1 VITKQ
6 ERLQALERQIN
17 RLQRRLTL
25 LNRRSN
31 RYSWTRVAIFFLGTV
46 LTGVAFWLLG
56 WPGGVL
62 LGVLTLLVFS
72 VVAYYHRKIERSIT
86 RHTIW
91 LQITKTQ
98 IARMQLDWQHIPV
111 VNAGTQEA
119 NHPFEIDLDI
129 TGERSLFQVV
139 NTAISSEGSQRLRQ
153 WLLNKEPDLHTI
165 RERQVLVQELTPL
178 ARFRNK
184 LTMKSMLAARNVAE
198 QWEGRRLLDWLR
210 QHKATPNSA
219 LYLTMAVSLVLAV
232 LMITFLFLSLLGLLR
247 MQLWIIVF
255 LVAVAWLYIR
265 KGQRGDV
272 FEDAYFL
279 RDAFGQLSTVFGYL
293 ESYPY
298 GKHEQVKKL
307 CAPFFVTAEQRPSLL
322 LQRLERVAAAATLE
336 KNQLIWLLVNVL
348 VPWDTYLA
356 LRFNRDTALIAT
368 LLPTWLETWFELEAL
383 CSLADFAYLNPE
395 YVLPDVVT
403 GDEPDK
409 KYLLQATALG
419 HPLIPDAQKVV
430 NDFALHERGE
440 VVIVTGSNMSGKSTF
455 LRTLGINLCLAYAG
469 GPVNARTFEASLF
482 RLYTCIRVS
491 DSVTEGYSY
500 FYAEVRRLKAL
511 LSELERDIGLPLF
524 FLIDEIFKGTNN
536 RERLIGSRAYIS
548 ALVGKNCMG
557 AISTHDLEL
566 VKLADTLPGVKNYH
580 FREEVIDGQMVF
592 DYILRPGPCPTTNAL
607 KIMQMEGLPVEVRRI
622 GWLQDEKT

>member
-1 VITKQ
+1 MNTKQ
-6 ERLQALERQIN
+6 ERLQALERQII
-17 RLQRRLTL
+17 RLQRRLSI

-31 RYSWTRVAIFFLGTV
+31 RYSWVRVAIFFIGV
-46 LTGVAFWLLG
+46 ALTGVALWLLG
-56 WPGGVL
+56 WQGGVP

-72 VVAYYHRKIERSIT
+72 IVAYYHRKIERSIT
-86 RHTIW
+86 RHKIW
-91 LQITKTQ
+91 LQITSTQ
-98 IARMQLDWQHIPV
+98 MARMQSDWQRIPKV
-111 VNAGTQEA
+111 SAGTQEA
-119 NHPFEIDLDI
+119 KHPFEIDLDI
-129 TGERSLFQVV
+129 TGEHSLHQLV
-139 NTAISSEGSQRLRQ
+139 NTAISYEGSQRLRQ
-153 WLLNKEPDLHTI
+153 WLLHTEPDLQTI
-165 RERQVLVQELTPL
+165 VRRQALVREL
-178 ARFRNK
+178 APMSRFRNK
-184 LTMKSMLAARNVAE
+184 LTMKSLLAARHVAE
-198 QWEGRRLLDWLR
+198 QWEGRRLLDWLGQR
-210 QHKATPNSA
+210 KAVAASS
-219 LYLTMAVSLVLAV
+219 LYLTMGVSLVLALFMLTLLV
-232 LMITFLFLSLLGLLR
+232 LNLLGLLGV
-247 MQLWIIVF
+247 QLWILVF
-255 LVAVAWLYIR
+255 LVAVMWLYMR
-265 KGQRGDV
+265 KGQRGDL

-307 CAPFFVTAEQRPSLL
+307 CAPFFIHAEQRPSLL
-322 LQRLERVAAAATLE
+322 LQRLERAAMAATLE

-383 CSLADFAYLNPE
+383 CSLANFAYLNPG
-395 YVLPDVVT
+395 YVLPGVVT
-403 GDEPDK
+403 GDEADK
-409 KYLLQATALG
+409 KYLLQASALG
-419 HPLIPDAQKVV
+419 HPLIADSQKVV

-440 VVIVTGSNMSGKSTF
+440 VVIITGSNMSGKSTF

-469 GPVNARTFEASLF
+469 GPVNASAFEASLF

-511 LSELERDIGLPLF
+511 LSESERDVALPLF

-548 ALVGKNCMG
+548 ALVGKHCMG

-592 DYILRPGPCPTTNAL
+592 DYRLRPGPCPTTNAL
-607 KIMQMEGLPVEVRRI
+607 KIMQMEGLPVEV
-622 GWLQDEKT
+622 